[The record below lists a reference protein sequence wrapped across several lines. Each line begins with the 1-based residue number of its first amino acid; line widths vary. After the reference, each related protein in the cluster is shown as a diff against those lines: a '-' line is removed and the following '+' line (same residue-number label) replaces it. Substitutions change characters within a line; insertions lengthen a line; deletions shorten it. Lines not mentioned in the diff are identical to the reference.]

1 MAGNHTCNVCNQP
14 FNSDRDLQEH
24 QRTSH
29 NSSQT
34 EKQQPGSDPNQGHG
48 LDIEQDE
55 PRRERIA

>member
-1 MAGNHTCNVCNQP
+1 MAGDHTCNVCNQA

-29 NSSQT
+29 NLS
-34 EKQQPGSDPNQGHG
+34 QQPGSDPSQGKS

-55 PRRERIA
+55 PKRERIA